1 MGDIR
6 QASSLARKMVC
17 AWGMSEKMGMV
28 EYGDEEGAVFLA
40 RDISRSRNYS
50 EHTAQQIDEEVKRLI
65 DEAYA
70 KAMQLLTQYR
80 DKLDAIALAL
90 LEFETLDGDHIK
102 DIMQN
107 GRMSNPPPSPTKPPS
122 PPPIPKMVDS
132 RPVRQDGAEPG
143 LAPGLA
149 GAPA

>member
-1 MGDIR
+1 
-6 QASSLARKMVC
+6 
-17 AWGMSEKMGMV
+17 V
-28 EYGDEEGAVFLA
+28 EYGDEEGTGFMAP
-40 RDISRSRNYS
+40 RSRGYS

-70 KAMQLLTQYR
+70 KATQLLTQYR

-90 LEFETLDGDHIK
+90 LEYETLDGVHIK
-102 DIMQN
+102 DIMTT
-107 GRMSNPPPSPTKPPS
+107 GKMSNPPPTSTKPPS
-122 PPPIPKMVDS
+122 PPPIPKAIEL
-132 RPVRQDGAEPG
+132 RPVRQPDGESG